1 MLASFSEGIT
11 SDTVYVYV
19 SSFLPL
25 RSSYEYSIGP
35 NVNLPPASVEA
46 KRSSVKSPPLSL
58 NVNSSLATCAFL
70 PATTLLPSITTLAP
84 PVVYGLTNLTASGS
98 HNPLLEPSVFVTTV
112 DTAVDTALILSF
124 ERAVISALTLNTP
137 LPSSVT
143 VTFTV

>member
-1 MLASFSEGIT
+1 M
-11 SDTVYVYV
+11 YVYV

-25 RSSYEYSIGP
+25 RSLYEYSIGS

-46 KRSSVKSPPLSL
+46 KRSSVKLPPLSL
-58 NVNSSLATCAFL
+58 NVNSSLAACAFL
-70 PATTLLPSITTLAP
+70 PATTFLPSITTLVP
-84 PVVYGLTNLTASGS
+84 RVVYGLTNLTASGS

-112 DTAVDTALILSF
+112 DTALIVSF
-124 ERAVISALTLNTP
+124 EGAVISALTLNTP

>member
-1 MLASFSEGIT
+1 M
-11 SDTVYVYV
+11 YVYV

-25 RSSYEYSIGP
+25 RSLYEYSIGS

-46 KRSSVKSPPLSL
+46 KRSSVKLPPLSL
-58 NVNSSLATCAFL
+58 NVNSSLAACAFL
-70 PATTLLPSITTLAP
+70 PATTLLPSITTLAS

-112 DTAVDTALILSF
+112 DTALIVSF
-124 ERAVISALTLNTP
+124 EGAVISALTLNTP

>member
-1 MLASFSEGIT
+1 M
-11 SDTVYVYV
+11 YVYV
-19 SSFLPL
+19 SSFLPF
-25 RSSYEYSIGP
+25 RSLYEYSIVP
-35 NVNLPPASVEA
+35 NVKLPPASVEA
-46 KRSSVKSPPLSL
+46 KRSSVKLPPLSL
-58 NVNSSLATCAFL
+58 NVNSSLSTCAFL

-112 DTAVDTALILSF
+112 DTALIVSF
-124 ERAVISALTLNTP
+124 EGAVISALTLNTP

>member
-1 MLASFSEGIT
+1 M
-11 SDTVYVYV
+11 YVYV

-46 KRSSVKSPPLSL
+46 KRSSVKLPPLSL
-58 NVNSSLATCAFL
+58 NVNSSLSTCAFL

-112 DTAVDTALILSF
+112 DTALIVSF
-124 ERAVISALTLNTP
+124 EGAVISALTLNTP

>member
-1 MLASFSEGIT
+1 M
-11 SDTVYVYV
+11 YVYV
-19 SSFLPL
+19 SSFLPF
-25 RSSYEYSIGP
+25 RSLYVYSIGA
-35 NVNLPPASVEA
+35 NANLPPASVEA
-46 KRSSVKSPPLSL
+46 KRSSVKLPPLSL

-84 PVVYGLTNLTASGS
+84 SVVYGLTNLTASGS

-112 DTAVDTALILSF
+112 DTALIVSF
-124 ERAVISALTLNTP
+124 EGAVITALTLNTP

>member
-1 MLASFSEGIT
+1 M
-11 SDTVYVYV
+11 YVYV

-46 KRSSVKSPPLSL
+46 KRSSVKLPPLSL
-58 NVNSSLATCAFL
+58 NVNSSLAACAFL
-70 PATTLLPSITTLAP
+70 PATTLLPSITTLAS

-112 DTAVDTALILSF
+112 DTALIVSF
-124 ERAVISALTLNTP
+124 EGAVISALTLNTP